1 MNNDAQGYSHGVNY
15 ENGGDLN
22 DSAIDHYAQN
32 RKSLNKRLPNPSNTH
47 SLL

>member
-22 DSAIDHYAQN
+22 DSAIDH
-32 RKSLNKRLPNPSNTH
+32 
-47 SLL
+47 